1 MMDEGITLER
11 DFSFQGK
18 KIQYPSFRKRGG
30 ETYEEE
36 HDFLL
41 SLLEL
46 QTWSFL
52 DTISQPSVFSGAK

>member
-18 KIQYPSFRKRGG
+18 KFSIQVIKKEGGG

-46 QTWSFL
+46 QTFGL
-52 DTISQPSVFSGAK
+52 P